1 VPPGQTRAPGKART
15 AGQPRVPGQTRS
27 SGSRPTGRMASRAP
41 AEPAGLWRRS
51 AWSARMESPLAPYYL
66 ILGSSVALV
75 VLGLIMVL
83 SSSSV
88 TALTS
93 QGSSYAVFS
102 KQAMFAALGLPLC
115 WVAAALPV
123 RVWKAVAWPLL
134 LVTLAALAAVPVIG
148 SEVNGNQNWIVI
160 GGLTVQPSEAAKL
173 ALVVWSA
180 AVLARKQPL
189 LDRVPHLLVP
199 VLPGA
204 CLVLVLVMFGR
215 DLGTALILMA
225 LVAALLYTAGAPM
238 RLFTLV
244 GVLAAAAVA
253 LLVVTSPNRMTRM
266 NAWLG
271 TGGPSDYLGADYQI
285 SQAAFALA
293 SGGWW
298 GVGLGA
304 SREKWLL
311 LPEAHNDFI
320 FAVIGEEL
328 GLAGTL
334 AVLGLFAALGVGLC
348 RLVLAADDFFVKIAT
363 GGVLAWVLG
372 QAIVNIGAVIGL
384 LPVIGVPLPL
394 VSSGGSALVTTLVA
408 LGMVLGFARRVPG
421 AAHALSS
428 RPRVVRRSFA
438 VVPGRVAATRG
449 RPARVVRGARPARPG
464 RPGGGAA

>member
-1 VPPGQTRAPGKART
+1 
-15 AGQPRVPGQTRS
+15 
-27 SGSRPTGRMASRAP
+27 
-41 AEPAGLWRRS
+41 
-51 AWSARMESPLAPYYL
+51 MESPLAPYYL

-115 WVAAALPV
+115 WVAAAVPV
-123 RVWKAVAWPLL
+123 RFWKAVAWPLL
-134 LVTLAALAAVPVIG
+134 LLTLVALAAVPLIG
-148 SEVNGNQNWIVI
+148 TSKNGNQNWIVI
-160 GGLTVQPSEAAKL
+160 GGLTLQPSEAAKL

-204 CLVLVLVMFGR
+204 CLVLVLVMLGR

-238 RLFTLV
+238 RLFAAVGLV
-244 GVLAAAAVA
+244 ATAAVA

-271 TGGPSDYLGADYQI
+271 MNGPGIDYLGADYQ
-285 SQAAFALA
+285 SSHSVFALA

-298 GVGLGA
+298 GLGLGA

-334 AVLGLFAALGVGLC
+334 AVLGLFAVLGVGLC
-348 RLVLAADDFFVKIAT
+348 KLVLAADDFFVKIAT

-438 VVPGRVAATRG
+438 VVPGRVAAGRPRQL
-449 RPARVVRGARPARPG
+449 RPARTAGTARPARPARSGRPARPARSG
-464 RPGGGAA
+464 RPGGGVA

>member
-1 VPPGQTRAPGKART
+1 MASGPTRAPGQK
-15 AGQPRVPGQTRS
+15 
-27 SGSRPTGRMASRAP
+27 RPTGRAASRAP

-66 ILGSSVALV
+66 VLGSTVALV

-88 TALTS
+88 TALRN

-115 WVAAALPV
+115 WVAAAVPV
-123 RVWKAVAWPLL
+123 RVWKALAWPLL

-148 SEVNGNQNWIVI
+148 SSVNGNQNWIVI
-160 GGLTVQPSEAAKL
+160 GGLTLQPSEVAKL

-204 CLVLVLVMFGR
+204 CLVLALVMLGR

-225 LVAALLYTAGAPM
+225 LVGALLYTAGAPL
-238 RLFTLV
+238 RLFAVTGL
-244 GVLAAAAVA
+244 LAAATVMV
-253 LLVVTSPNRMTRM
+253 LVVSSPNRMTRM

-271 TGGPSDYLGADYQI
+271 TEAAGSDYFGTGYQS

-311 LPEAHNDFI
+311 LPEPHNDFI

-334 AVLGLFAALGVGLC
+334 AVLGLFAVLGVGLC

-421 AAHALSS
+421 AAQALSS

-449 RPARVVRGARPARPG
+449 RPARVVRSGRPSRAG
-464 RPGGGAA
+464 RPGGGVA

>member
-1 VPPGQTRAPGKART
+1 MAPGQTRTPGK
-15 AGQPRVPGQTRS
+15 V
-27 SGSRPTGRMASRAP
+27 RPTGRAAYRAP

-66 ILGSSVALV
+66 ILGSTVALV

-115 WVAAALPV
+115 WIAAAVPV

-148 SEVNGNQNWIVI
+148 RDFQGNQNWIVI
-160 GGLTVQPSEAAKL
+160 GGFTVQPSEAAKL

-204 CLVLVLVMFGR
+204 CLVLVLVMLGR

-238 RLFTLV
+238 RLFALV
-244 GVLAAAAVA
+244 GVLATATVA

-271 TGGPSDYLGADYQI
+271 TDPADPLGTDYQI

-438 VVPGRVAATRG
+438 VVPGRVAAARG
-449 RPARVVRGARPARPG
+449 RPARTVRVGGARPTHTARPG